1 MKSIPTEKIIEL
13 LEKYRE
19 AYDPSRYINPAAREI
34 ATAKDAVCKDLQRD
48 IDRLSE
54 DPDSEIDEWANA
66 LLDNP

>member
-1 MKSIPTEKIIEL
+1 MKTIPTEKIIEL

-19 AYDPSRYINPAAREI
+19 AYDPSRYINPVAREI